1 MKGKW
6 GGDVD
11 LCDGH
16 IQALYSEY
24 QSVLQESDAL
34 GQIEPLSVQVVLTQ
48 FENVRGTLLQ
58 EISFIVQGEYRVDVV

>member
-11 LCDGH
+11 LYDGH
-16 IQALYSEY
+16 ILALYSEY
-24 QSVLQESDAL
+24 QSVLQGSDAL

>member
-16 IQALYSEY
+16 VQALYSEY

-48 FENVRGTLLQ
+48 LENVRGALLQ
-58 EISFIVQGEYRVDVV
+58 VISFIVQGEYRVDVL

>member
-48 FENVRGTLLQ
+48 LENVRGTLLQ
-58 EISFIVQGEYRVDVV
+58 EISFIVQGEYS

>member
-6 GGDVD
+6 GGDVG

>member
-16 IQALYSEY
+16 VQALYSEY

-48 FENVRGTLLQ
+48 LENVRGALLQ
-58 EISFIVQGEYRVDVV
+58 EISFIVQGEYRVDVL